1 MLRFII
7 FFSLVFG
14 LIPSCFAFYSKSL
27 HIGISEWNHYPEN
40 IKGFK
45 AALRE
50 AGFID
55 GQNVFFHQS
64 SAKGS
69 QAEQENIANH
79 FLEANYDLIYSLTT
93 PGTIAL
99 KKRIKDV
106 PIVFSIVTYPADAGI
121 IESFDYSGNNLV
133 GTSNFVPIQ
142 HYINLTNNFFP
153 EIKKVAIVHRK
164 GEPNSNIQ
172 AVNLRRQLEKLNIE
186 TLDLQPSTIQ
196 EVGILLEQVISS
208 IDLIITTTDTLI
220 QNGGEEVI
228 IELANQYQL
237 PILSSNKIGIQKG
250 ATLGPVVD
258 FYALGKAS
266 GELAVEILKKKA
278 KPSSLSSSYIEEPSI
293 LINRTKFLALG
304 LTLPTDRSDIIYV
317 E

>member
-7 FFSLVFG
+7 CYLLAFG
-14 LIPSCFAFYSKSL
+14 LVSSSFAFNAKSL

-45 AALRE
+45 SALRE
-50 AGFID
+50 AGFIE

-64 SAKGS
+64 SAKGN

-99 KKRIKDV
+99 KKRIKNV

-142 HYINLTNNFFP
+142 HYINLTKAFFSTT
-153 EIKKVAIVHRK
+153 KKVAVIHRK

-172 AVNLRRQLEKLNIE
+172 AMNLKRQLAKLNIE
-186 TLDLQPSTIQ
+186 TVDLQPSTIQ
-196 EVGILLEQVISS
+196 EVSVLLEQAISN

-228 IELANQYQL
+228 IELANQHRL
-237 PILSSNKIGIQKG
+237 PILSSNKLGIQKG

-266 GELAVEILKKKA
+266 GELAVEILKNKA
-278 KPSSLSSSYIEEPSI
+278 KPSALSSSYIKKPSI
-293 LINRTKFLALG
+293 LINRKNFMALG
-304 LTLPTDRSDIIYV
+304 LTLPTDSSDIIYV

>member
-1 MLRFII
+1 M
-7 FFSLVFG
+7 
-14 LIPSCFAFYSKSL
+14 
-27 HIGISEWNHYPEN
+27 
-40 IKGFK
+40 
-45 AALRE
+45 RE
-50 AGFID
+50 AGFIE

-64 SAKGS
+64 SAKGN

-79 FLEANYDLIYSLTT
+79 FLDADYDLIYSLTT

-99 KKRIKDV
+99 KKRIKNV

-142 HYINLTNNFFP
+142 HYINLTKAFFSTT
-153 EIKKVAIVHRK
+153 KKVAVIHRK

-172 AVNLRRQLEKLNIE
+172 AMNLKRQLAKLNIE
-186 TLDLQPSTIQ
+186 TVDLQPSTIQ
-196 EVGILLEQVISS
+196 EVSVLLEQAISN

-228 IELANQYQL
+228 IELANQHRL
-237 PILSSNKIGIQKG
+237 PVLSSNKLGIQKG

-266 GELAVEILKKKA
+266 GELAVEILKNKA
-278 KPSSLSSSYIEEPSI
+278 KPSALSSSYIKKPSI
-293 LINRTKFLALG
+293 LINRKNFMALG
-304 LTLPTDRSDIIYV
+304 LTLPTDSSDIIYV